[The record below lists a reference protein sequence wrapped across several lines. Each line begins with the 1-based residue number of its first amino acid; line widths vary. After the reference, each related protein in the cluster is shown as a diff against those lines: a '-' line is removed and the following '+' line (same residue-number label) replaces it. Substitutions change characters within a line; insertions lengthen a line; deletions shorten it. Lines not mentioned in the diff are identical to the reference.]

1 MRTLAEI
8 KGLCP
13 CVKCGGKNAFLMANA
28 RNYFQVRCLECGN
41 RTEWLNKVDAVI
53 TWFNM
58 YIEAIDKDIVGE
70 RHYNLVQK
78 CLKMLVRYEELEEI
92 TGIKDITFCHT
103 NLFLVSCKTKSSAIE
118 VVNKLLNE
126 E

>member
-58 YIEAIDKDIVGE
+58 YIEAIDKDIAQKRGYKLSQKDFRKH
-70 RHYNLVQK
+70 RHVNNNAS
-78 CLKMLVRYEELEEI
+78 
-92 TGIKDITFCHT
+92 T
-103 NLFLVSCKTKSSAIE
+103 NDENNID
-118 VVNKLLNE
+118 
-126 E
+126 